1 MDVHKKLLFFDLL
14 VKLGFKEI
22 EIGFPSASDTEFQFN
37 RELIE
42 RAKIPDDV
50 IPQVLVQAREHLI
63 DRTFESLIGYKQAI
77 VHLYNSTSELQR
89 RVVFGLPPE
98 DIRALAIAGT
108 RMIKE
113 RAAKLDGAKIRFEY
127 SPESFTGTESNVAL
141 DICSAVIE
149 EWQPTQ
155 AEPMILNLPATVELS
170 TPNVYADLIEWFSR
184 NIPRRDAVILS
195 LHTHNDRGT
204 GIAATELGLLAGAQR
219 VEGTLFGNG
228 ERTGNVDIVTLA
240 LNLLTQGINPKLDL
254 SNVPSIVEIYEACT
268 EMNIHPRHP
277 YAGELVFTAF
287 SGSHQDAIR
296 KGIIASSKGTS
307 KGDLSLWEVPYV
319 PIDPLDI
326 GREFEGIIRINSQ
339 SGKGG
344 VAFIMEHEFGCH
356 LPKEMHPEFS
366 REVQKVSDSSGNE
379 LSPKEIWEIFDR
391 TYLSSLSPYQ
401 VDSFVSL
408 PSSSRTSNS
417 CEGRLDLRLDGVPG
431 SFIGVG
437 NGPIDACRA
446 ALLQAGCRSFRI
458 ANYTEHAR
466 SAGSDAEAV
475 AFIQIESG
483 SGNKY
488 WGVGIDANIE
498 LASIRALVSAVNRAF

>member
-1 MDVHKKLLFFDLL
+1 MV
-14 VKLGFKEI
+14 
-22 EIGFPSASDTEFQFN
+22 
-37 RELIE
+37 
-42 RAKIPDDV
+42 
-50 IPQVLVQAREHLI
+50 
-63 DRTFESLIGYKQAI
+63 
-77 VHLYNSTSELQR
+77 
-89 RVVFGLPPE
+89 
-98 DIRALAIAGT
+98 
-108 RMIKE
+108 
-113 RAAKLDGAKIRFEY
+113 
-127 SPESFTGTESNVAL
+127 
-141 DICSAVIE
+141 
-149 EWQPTQ
+149 
-155 AEPMILNLPATVELS
+155 LNLPATVELS

-184 NIPRRDAVILS
+184 NIPRRNSVILS

-204 GIAATELGLLAGAQR
+204 GIAATELGLLAGAER

-228 ERTGNVDIVTLA
+228 ERTGNVDIITLA
-240 LNLLTQGINPKLDL
+240 LNLLTQGVDPRLDL
-254 SNVPSIVEIYEACT
+254 RNVPAIVELYEACT
-268 EMNIHPRHP
+268 EMSIHPRHP

-296 KGIIASSKGTS
+296 KGIIASSKNTRDS
-307 KGDLSLWEVPYV
+307 NLVAWEVPYV

-366 REVQKVSDSSGNE
+366 REVQRVSDSSGNE
-379 LSPKEIWEIFDR
+379 LSPSQIWEIFDR
-391 TYLSSLSPYQ
+391 TYLNSVTPYQ
-401 VDSFVSL
+401 VNSFVSL
-408 PSSSRTSNS
+408 PKGGGTT
-417 CEGRLDLRLDGVPG
+417 CEGRLDLQANGTPL

-475 AFIQIESG
+475 AFIQIEAG
-483 SGNKY
+483 SGKHY

-498 LASIRALVSAVNRAF
+498 LASIKALVSAVNRAGIGG